1 MTTLAILG
9 GDFEVL
15 LADETTGTAGT
26 NAGLRMI
33 RRAAGASETVYE
45 TNTLYSAVAEVT
57 DDFIAMGFKNPM
69 LPVTPNAYTMEN
81 YYFIPRSATEYLKEG
96 AITADWTLAAPNT
109 DGDGNGVLRVVYSV
123 GLGTNFVSG
132 DVGRQVV
139 AANGDQG
146 TLLDFEIEPDGTTVA
161 WIRPNDSTPVTGD
174 LFDGTG
180 SLEVTTDGGTGSVTQ
195 DAAGTSGIT
204 QFSAIQ
210 AIGSVPTATE
220 VYVVQERNKLADA
233 TTNTFQWWDTD
244 TNVSLGIVSILVR
257 VRNSGTLIADGDVEV
272 FARRYTSNYDN
283 FRLNVAGGGF
293 SALPLASSPD
303 INNTTGYNNSGTLS
317 GVTGSP
323 TVGNGVYV
331 GASWATATAKGVI
344 TAVNGAVDF
353 DYYLVGRILVLF
365 GLEILKIVPG
375 RVSTEVDARLSFDTT
390 GTIDTQNA
398 GGPTDPASG
407 QGGSVTISLGENLQ
421 DHDGDSINEPYS
433 ITVNAQGNVPIAKV
447 YERLKYVTRR
457 GADAAIL
464 FGAGTQVPGETYRGL
479 EATLEYDAN
488 TGTMTDGDNV
498 TIATRTNFSARLLA
512 QCGTFSTTHITLTD
526 IQTSLTSAQPGD
538 NDVVDDETGDD
549 VTLHA
554 GGTLGLNF
562 LTSPKSAP
570 FGTFTGSQIFGAPG
584 VYYSNPAGADTQ
596 AYILTD
602 NRGTL
607 NTPPNTV
614 AFTVENTRAGDR
626 ILVARDTGIAGVI
639 DKDQFGG
646 IATGTLAAS
655 TITVTGSIDSEV
667 PTSGYVRVVST
678 AAGTGLLQ
686 EHHYVY
692 DSRTT
697 GASGVFTLR
706 PDAAGT
712 GITTG
717 DTPDAAGVATLTDT
731 TATFQ
736 TDNVEIGMLVR
747 NTTALKT
754 THVWE
759 VVSITSET
767 ALEVR
772 QLYGPLDATQDWD
785 VSDTYTINTLIGDHT
800 TPGNYSVNDNLYDL
814 ILDLEETV
822 GTDGAPGSESNT
834 FIQSTTFNV
843 VVNVRQGKAILPFTQ
858 NAAIGASG
866 GSVTVV
872 RSEDTIAV

>member
-353 DYYLVGRILVLF
+353 DYYLVGDLTDLGNTTAIT
-365 GLEILKIVPG
+365 GY
-375 RVSTEVDARLSFDTT
+375 DFDTALDDGFSATT

-512 QCGTFSTTHITLTD
+512 QCGTFTPTHITLTD